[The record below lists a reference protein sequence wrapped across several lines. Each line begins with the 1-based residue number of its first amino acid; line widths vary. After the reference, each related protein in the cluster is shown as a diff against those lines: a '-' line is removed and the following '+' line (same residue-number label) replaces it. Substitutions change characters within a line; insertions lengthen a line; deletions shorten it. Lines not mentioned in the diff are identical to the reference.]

1 MGAMHEPIP
10 GCLWQWCVSRGFR
23 SFLGLGLWLWL
34 WVWRAAGTLELWFGR
49 GWNTG
54 ILELRHEQ
62 VVAFNAAVPYKTKYS
77 KHIATYSNVQEQH
90 HMQSHKPSDTQ
101 NTNIQIT
108 QLEPKLV
115 VYIHTNAC
123 RSMYV

>member
-23 SFLGLGLWLWL
+23 SFLWLWL
-34 WVWRAAGTLELWFGR
+34 WVWGAAGTLELWFGR

-62 VVAFNAAVPYKTKYS
+62 VVAFNAAVPYLF
-77 KHIATYSNVQEQH
+77 NL
-90 HMQSHKPSDTQ
+90 HKFCCSDVIWPLMEGS
-101 NTNIQIT
+101 NIQV
-108 QLEPKLV
+108 PR
-115 VYIHTNAC
+115 NATAA
-123 RSMYV
+123 